1 MKHNTHLHQLD
12 RAIACVGG
20 LSKLAQAI
28 GEGQTTLSNWRKRGT
43 VLKAEYCTAIERA
56 TGGQVTRRDLRP
68 NDWQQIWPELATP
81 ASPAPSAIEKEV
93 THG

>member
-1 MKHNTHLHQLD
+1 MNP
-12 RAIACVGG
+12 
-20 LSKLAQAI
+20 LSRVVDCLGSDAALAALLKISAPAVSQ
-28 GEGQTTLSNWRKRGT
+28 WRKRGT

-68 NDWQQIWPELATP
+68 NDWQQIWPELAAP

>member
-1 MKHNTHLHQLD
+1 MNP
-12 RAIACVGG
+12 
-20 LSKLAQAI
+20 LSRVVDCLGSDAALAALLKISAPAVSQ
-28 GEGQTTLSNWRKRGT
+28 WRKRGT

-93 THG
+93 AHG